1 MRVRFIGEP
10 DGDRECV
17 AYGMVFPEGEW
28 IDIGKEQARLAT
40 NPMFDADA
48 DGDGDVDPSV
58 DEMRDELTAL
68 GVKFHHKAGPAKLA
82 ALLAKAREE
91 QTAR

>member
-17 AYGMVFPEGEW
+17 AYGMTFPEGEW
-28 IDIGKEQARLAT
+28 VDIGKEQARLAT
-40 NPMFDADA
+40 NPMFEADA
-48 DGDGDVDPSV
+48 DEDGEADPSV
-58 DEMRDELTAL
+58 DEMRAELTEL
-68 GVKFHHKAGPAKLA
+68 GVAFHPRSGARKLA

-91 QTAR
+91 QTAS